1 MDSPDEGISSGSSVI
16 AVQERFRFRQ
26 GPYVLRTQNAE
37 SPSANKLPL
46 NSKISKYETEGEHAS
61 ESWLSHSCHIVV
73 ITYSGKP
80 VYARYGGED
89 LIAGFSGTLQALVSK
104 FIATGLS
111 SGEDRLRCMSLG
123 SMRIEFLDKSP
134 LILVCMSR
142 RRVVPRESLRRLL
155 AAVHSQLIFVLTS
168 GINNTLLSRPGFDVR
183 TLLGGTKPLLGNLI
197 SWMNRDMLLAI
208 EDAAIEPLPLPL
220 SSRSNVMKA
229 MQETCPDSC
238 FLGLL
243 LAGHR
248 VVATVGGQNS
258 HISLAASDVIML
270 INLVISSTSL
280 RSSESWTPI
289 CLPSLSA
296 EAFVYAYVQFFNS
309 DISYV
314 CVSLSPD
321 NANFYAISNHAESVK
336 NRLNDE
342 LVIIQSWESQ
352 SPLSLSTFPDV
363 DGTVEKQEA
372 LARVRHCA
380 IVLNQSKQIFSSRI
394 SGKND
399 KQDCKDV
406 FRNYQQVMAM
416 LKSATDGASQ
426 QVSMTH
432 KSDFV
437 FVWTTSEFQ
446 LFLTAP
452 RGIDVSVITYVYQWM
467 RENEQSLFIPNLAYS
482 GATGTRLSPKA
493 ISIW

>member
-1 MDSPDEGISSGSSVI
+1 MIW
-16 AVQERFRFRQ
+16 Q
-26 GPYVLRTQNAE
+26 
-37 SPSANKLPL
+37 
-46 NSKISKYETEGEHAS
+46 
-61 ESWLSHSCHIVV
+61 
-73 ITYSGKP
+73 
-80 VYARYGGED
+80 
-89 LIAGFSGTLQALVSK
+89 
-104 FIATGLS
+104 
-111 SGEDRLRCMSLG
+111 
-123 SMRIEFLDKSP
+123 RI
-134 LILVCMSR
+134 
-142 RRVVPRESLRRLL
+142 
-155 AAVHSQLIFVLTS
+155 
-168 GINNTLLSRPGFDVR
+168 
-183 TLLGGTKPLLGNLI
+183 
-197 SWMNRDMLLAI
+197 
-208 EDAAIEPLPLPL
+208 
-220 SSRSNVMKA
+220 
-229 MQETCPDSC
+229 
-238 FLGLL
+238 
-243 LAGHR
+243 
-248 VVATVGGQNS
+248 
-258 HISLAASDVIML
+258 
-270 INLVISSTSL
+270 
-280 RSSESWTPI
+280 
-289 CLPSLSA
+289 
-296 EAFVYAYVQFFNS
+296 
-309 DISYV
+309 
-314 CVSLSPD
+314 
-321 NANFYAISNHAESVK
+321 VK